1 MGRPMTDFTPG
12 YLDRM
17 IELTKKRPRELF
29 ALLTHLEPP
38 PMTNVGWGVLRFV
51 KEEKDA
57 RLYRIE
63 GVAEE
68 NPDET
73 HRFTRAQMAML
84 IEQGRL
90 LAKARAG
97 HKLTPDEIK
106 FVKLMHEKVRR
117 LIQ

>member
-57 RLYRIE
+57 RGGGKPRRN
-63 GVAEE
+63 A
-68 NPDET
+68 PF
-73 HRFTRAQMAML
+73 HTRSDGDAH
-84 IEQGRL
+84 
-90 LAKARAG
+90 RAG
-97 HKLTPDEIK
+97 SASCKSKSRT
-106 FVKLMHEKVRR
+106 
-117 LIQ
+117 